1 MDRSRSR
8 SRATSISAGSELS
21 TDSAAATEDLGAGL
35 ARRLEAGDLL
45 LLEGGLGAGKTTF
58 VRGVVRG
65 LGGDPARVQSPTFTL
80 LRHYPSGPGRAP
92 LAHVDLFRLQ
102 TGAELA
108 ILGLDELLD
117 NHIVAVEWGERLRL
131 DYPRT
136 IHFAFSDA
144 GRERRRIRVIEWY
157 S

>member
-8 SRATSISAGSELS
+8 SQVTSISVGSDFS
-21 TDSAAATEDLGAGL
+21 TDSAAATEDLAARLAG
-35 ARRLEAGDLL
+35 RFEAGDLL

-58 VRGVVRG
+58 VRGLVRG
-65 LGGDPARVQSPTFTL
+65 LGGNPSRVQSPTFTL
-80 LRHYPSGPGRAP
+80 VRHYPSGLGRAP
-92 LAHVDLFRLQ
+92 LAHVDLFRLES
-102 TGAELA
+102 GGEVA
-108 ILGLDELLD
+108 ILGLDELLE

-136 IHFAFSDA
+136 IQLAFSDA
-144 GRERRRIRVIEWY
+144 GRDRRRIRVVEWY